1 MRSTGWLVFLCLAA
15 VSSAGASSATL
26 VVEEA
31 KLGKG
36 VENRMIVDETTTF
49 AVGDKVYLALKVTGG
64 PSDPIKINWTIGEY
78 TDSINLAIGGPSWR
92 TWAYKTGVQGRRV
105 ERHRHRL
112 GRHDAQGS
120 GVHREVIGTAQ

>member
-1 MRSTGWLVFLCLAA
+1 MRLTRALVFVCLAA
-15 VSSAGASSATL
+15 ASAAASPAAL

-49 AVGDKVYLALKVTGG
+49 AVGDKVYLALKVMGG

-78 TDSINLAIGGPSWR
+78 TDSISLAIGGPSWR
-92 TWAYKTGVQGRRV
+92 TWAYKTAFKAGAWSVTVTDSTGATLKDLAFTV
-105 ERHRHRL
+105 K
-112 GRHDAQGS
+112 
-120 GVHREVIGTAQ
+120 